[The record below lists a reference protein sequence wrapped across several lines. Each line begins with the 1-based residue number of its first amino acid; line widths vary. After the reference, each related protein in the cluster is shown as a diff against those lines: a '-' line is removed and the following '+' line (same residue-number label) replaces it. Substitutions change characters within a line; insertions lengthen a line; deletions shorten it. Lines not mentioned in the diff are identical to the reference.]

1 MIETLLKDYAY
12 LRDQEKLIRKRKEE
26 LAKEIKE
33 YVTKNGAKDSKG
45 SYYSE
50 NESFI
55 YGSQA
60 KKSIKINEDK
70 AKNFFESKGLL
81 DRVITTVEQVDEMKI
96 EQLIAEGEIS
106 PDDIEEIVDIKV
118 SYSLDVRPKEEI
130 VEVVP
135 TSRENSLKKLKKFV
149 RRSTN
154 K

>member
-60 KKSIKINEDK
+60 KKSIKIYEDK
-70 AKNFFESKGLL
+70 ELL
-81 DRVITTVEQVDEMKI
+81 
-96 EQLIAEGEIS
+96 
-106 PDDIEEIVDIKV
+106 
-118 SYSLDVRPKEEI
+118 
-130 VEVVP
+130 
-135 TSRENSLKKLKKFV
+135 
-149 RRSTN
+149 
-154 K
+154 